1 MAVDIPFDFN
11 RIVASAT
18 MNDSAAPSFDNI
30 HNLLQ
35 NYGALQSAAELHGF
49 LAGQLAAGKRLSRSE
64 WLRAAN
70 EEADLSRNPDE
81 VAGDSLYDLYRTT
94 LSALQSGEMSFHPLL
109 PDDDAALEER
119 VDGLGQWCQGF
130 LTGFGMAGSK
140 LEIDADL
147 AEALRDLSAIAQVG
161 ASADDDAHES
171 SESDLFS
178 ICEYVRLTAVEI
190 FYQYNTAPAAADAMQ
205 LPPARAAEPAAST
218 PADLFKRK
226 KLH

>member
-1 MAVDIPFDFN
+1 MAHAFLAPFSFLN
-11 RIVASAT
+11 LTFKLVT
-18 MNDSAAPSFDNI
+18 MTDLAAPTFDQLRT
-30 HNLLQ
+30 LLK

-49 LAGQLAAGKRLSRSE
+49 LAGQLAAGKRFSRSE

-70 EEADLSRNPDE
+70 EEADLSQNPDQL
-81 VAGDSLYDLYRTT
+81 AGDSLYELYRAT
-94 LSALQSGEMSFHPLL
+94 LGALQSGELVFHPLL
-109 PDDDAALEER
+109 PDDDEALAER

-130 LTGFGMAGSK
+130 LTGFGLAGTQLK
-140 LEIDADL
+140 IDAEL
-147 AEALRDLSAIAQVG
+147 AEALRDFAAIAQVG
-161 ASADDDAHES
+161 ADDEDDGQDN

-190 FYQYNTAPAAADAMQ
+190 FCKYNEAS
-205 LPPARAAEPAAST
+205 PPPVATPSASANN

>member
-1 MAVDIPFDFN
+1 
-11 RIVASAT
+11 
-18 MNDSAAPSFDNI
+18 MNDSAAPSFDHIN
-30 HNLLQ
+30 HLLQ
-35 NYGALQSAAELHGF
+35 NYGALQSAAALHGF

-70 EEADLSRNPDE
+70 EEADLSQNPDE
-81 VAGDSLYDLYRTT
+81 VAGDSLFDLYRTT
-94 LSALQSGEMSFHPLL
+94 LGALQNGEMSFHPLL
-109 PDDDAALEER
+109 PNDDTALAER

-130 LTGFGMAGSK
+130 LSGFGMAGSK
-140 LEIDADL
+140 LKIDADL
-147 AEALRDLSAIAQVG
+147 AEALRDLAAIAQVG
-161 ASADDDAHES
+161 ASDDDAQES

-190 FYQYNTAPAAADAMQ
+190 FYEYNTPAAA
-205 LPPARAAEPAAST
+205 AAPNLAGAAPVVAASTSEPVAST

>member
-1 MAVDIPFDFN
+1 
-11 RIVASAT
+11 
-18 MNDSAAPSFDNI
+18 MNDSAAPSFEQI

-70 EEADLSRNPDE
+70 EAADLSQNPDE
-81 VAGDSLYDLYRTT
+81 VAGDSLYELYRST
-94 LSALQSGEMSFHPLL
+94 LAALQSGELSFHPLL
-109 PDDDAALEER
+109 PDDDAALVER
-119 VDGLGQWCQGF
+119 VDSLAHWCQGF
-130 LTGFGMAGSK
+130 LAGFGMAGSK
-140 LEIDADL
+140 LRIEPDL

-161 ASADDDAHES
+161 ASDGDGEEEN

-178 ICEYVRLTAVEI
+178 ICEYVRLTTVEI
-190 FYQYNTAPAAADAMQ
+190 FYQYNTDAAPVAPQAAAQQAT
-205 LPPARAAEPAAST
+205 PTAGEAVPGN
-218 PADLFKRK
+218 PADLFRRK

>member
-1 MAVDIPFDFN
+1 M
-11 RIVASAT
+11 T
-18 MNDSAAPSFDNI
+18 DSDTPSFDQI
-30 HNLLQ
+30 RNLLQ
-35 NYGALQSAAELHGF
+35 DYGALQSAAELHGF
-49 LAGQLAAGKRLSRSE
+49 LSGQLAAGKRLSRSE

-94 LSALQSGEMSFHPLL
+94 LAALQSGELSFHPLL
-109 PDDDAALEER
+109 PDDDAALVDR

-130 LTGFGMAGSK
+130 LAGFGTAGANLK
-140 LEIDADL
+140 LDAEL
-147 AEALRDLSAIAQVG
+147 ADALRDISAIAQVG
-161 ASADDDAHES
+161 ADEDEEPES

-190 FYQYNTAPAAADAMQ
+190 FSQCNAPAQPAPPPADA
-205 LPPARAAEPAAST
+205 PTAGN
-218 PADLFKRK
+218 PADLFRRK

>member
-1 MAVDIPFDFN
+1 
-11 RIVASAT
+11 
-18 MNDSAAPSFDNI
+18 MNDSAAPSFDQL
-30 HNLLQ
+30 HSLLKD
-35 NYGALQSAAELHGF
+35 YGALQSAAELHGF
-49 LAGQLAAGKRLSRSE
+49 LSGQLAAGKRLSRSE

-94 LSALQSGEMSFHPLL
+94 LASLQSGELSFHPLL
-109 PDDDAALEER
+109 PDDDAALVDR

-130 LTGFGMAGSK
+130 LAGFGMAGANLK
-140 LEIDADL
+140 LDAEL

-161 ASADDDAHES
+161 TDEDDTES

-190 FYQYNTAPAAADAMQ
+190 FSQCNAAADA
-205 LPPARAAEPAAST
+205 PPATTAATASQPSN